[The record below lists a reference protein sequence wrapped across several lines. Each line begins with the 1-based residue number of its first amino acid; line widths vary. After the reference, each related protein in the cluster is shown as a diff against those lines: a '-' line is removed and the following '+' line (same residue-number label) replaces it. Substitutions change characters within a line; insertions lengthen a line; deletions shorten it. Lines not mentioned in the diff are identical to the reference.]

1 MINFESM
8 KKKKAIMIGSVAFLM
23 LAAVVCLIL
32 WAEHSSD
39 DKRIKILS
47 DNVDLQVKDVL
58 YTDVGDSGLK
68 WEIAADT
75 AKYMKNE
82 NLAVFDN
89 VKIKVILKNG
99 RTFVMTGK
107 SGRMNTETKSMEISG
122 NVAIV
127 SDSGDRLT
135 TDVLKYSGTEQR
147 FFTDSPVVMENSRM
161 HVQGTGMTLS
171 LNDQDVSLLS
181 KVKARINKND
191 R

>member
-1 MINFESM
+1 MINFEAM
-8 KKKKAIMIGSVAFLM
+8 KSKKAIVIGSFTFLA
-23 LAAVVCLIL
+23 LVLVVFLTL
-32 WAEHSSD
+32 RSEYSN

-47 DNVDLQVKDVL
+47 DNIDLQVKDVL
-58 YTDVGDSGLK
+58 YTDVGDTGLK

-75 AKYMKNE
+75 AKYMKSE
-82 NLAVFDN
+82 NLAVFDH
-89 VKIKVILKNG
+89 VRIKVIMKDG

-107 SGRMNTETKSMEISG
+107 NGRMNTETKNMEVSG

-127 SDSGDRLT
+127 SDRGDRLT
-135 TDVLKYSGTEQR
+135 TDILKYSGSEKR

-161 HVQGTGMTLS
+161 RVQGTGMSLS
-171 LNDQDVSLLS
+171 LDRQGVSLLS